1 MRPARALF
9 RFRKGKRRND
19 DVKRTISIFL
29 KKCHPLKNP
38 HILSQQSIWYMSNL
52 TVAVLAPTDYAKDL
66 GKKGTTSDITFYN
79 LKKGDATVTFVE
91 PTRYP
96 EKLSSLFY
104 TVSMSD
110 RVVLVVNEINAS
122 FGECVLMLQCAGKS
136 SGYLILKNYISPDQ
150 IAPLIK
156 GTVLEHYEVLE
167 EDMVGLRE
175 KMLDIAIRQTAHQ
188 KAHETAGKGVVPVDA
203 HFNVKGVGVVVLGSV
218 AQGMIRKHET
228 LRVLP
233 TGKTAQIRSIQKHD
247 DDAETA
253 VTGDRVGLA
262 LKNIESEDLDR
273 GFVLTSDPAIGSAT
287 TVSGKAQ
294 LVKYWPA
301 PLKEGMV
308 LYAGYWMQFLPTR
321 LEKAVVEGDW
331 RMPVLTLTM
340 EKALVYPPGARVVL
354 HYLEGGKLRV
364 VGSLIIE

>member
-1 MRPARALF
+1 
-9 RFRKGKRRND
+9 
-19 DVKRTISIFL
+19 
-29 KKCHPLKNP
+29 
-38 HILSQQSIWYMSNL
+38 MSNL
-52 TVAVLAPTDYAKDL
+52 TVAVLAPPDYSKDL
-66 GKKGTTSDITFYN
+66 GKKGTASDITFYN
-79 LKKGDATVTFVE
+79 LKKGEATVTFIE

-104 TVSMSD
+104 TVSLSD
-110 RVVLVVNEINAS
+110 RVVLVVNEINAT

-136 SGYLILKNYISPDQ
+136 AGYLILKNYISPDQ

-156 GTVLEHYEVLE
+156 GTVLEHYEVIE
-167 EDMVGLRE
+167 EDIVGLRE
-175 KMLDIAIRQTAHQ
+175 KMLEIAVKQTSHQ

-218 AQGMIRKHET
+218 AQGMIKKHET
-228 LRVLP
+228 LKILP
-233 TGKTAQIRSIQKHD
+233 IEKTAQIRSIQKHD
-247 DDAETA
+247 DDAESA
-253 VTGDRVGLA
+253 ITGDRVGLA

-273 GFVLTSDPAIGSAT
+273 GFVLTSDPAVKYAT

-308 LYAGYWMQFLPTR
+308 LYAGNWMQFLPTR
-321 LEKAVVEGDW
+321 LEKSVVDGDW

-340 EKALVYPPGARVVL
+340 EKALVYLPGARVVL

>member
-1 MRPARALF
+1 
-9 RFRKGKRRND
+9 
-19 DVKRTISIFL
+19 
-29 KKCHPLKNP
+29 
-38 HILSQQSIWYMSNL
+38 MSNL
-52 TVAVLAPTDYAKDL
+52 TVAILAPPDYAKDL
-66 GKKGTTSDITFYN
+66 GKKGTASDITFYN

-96 EKLSSLFY
+96 EKISSLFY
-104 TVSMSD
+104 AVSLSD
-110 RVVLVVNEINAS
+110 RVVLVVNEINAA

-136 SGYLILKNYISPDQ
+136 VGYLILKNYLSPDQ

-175 KMLDIAIRQTAHQ
+175 KMLEIAVKQTAHQ
-188 KAHETAGKGVVPVDA
+188 KVHETAGKGIVPVDA

-218 AQGMIRKHET
+218 AKGMIKKHET
-228 LRVLP
+228 LNILP

-253 VTGDRVGLA
+253 VAGDRVGLA

-273 GFVLTSDPAIGSAT
+273 GFVLTNDPAVKYAT
-287 TVSGKAQ
+287 TITGKAQ

-308 LYAGYWMQFLPTR
+308 IYAGHWMQFLPAR
-321 LEKAVVEGDW
+321 LETVIVESDW
-331 RMPVLTLTM
+331 RMPALTLMM
-340 EKALVYPPGARVVL
+340 EKALVFQPGARVVL

-364 VGSLIIE
+364 VGSFIIE

>member
-1 MRPARALF
+1 
-9 RFRKGKRRND
+9 
-19 DVKRTISIFL
+19 
-29 KKCHPLKNP
+29 
-38 HILSQQSIWYMSNL
+38 MSNL
-52 TVAVLAPTDYAKDL
+52 TVAVLAPPDYAKDL

-104 TVSMSD
+104 AVSMAD
-110 RVVLVVNEINAS
+110 QVVLVVHEINAS
-122 FGECVLMLQCAGKS
+122 FGECVLMLQCANKS
-136 SGYLILKNYISPDQ
+136 AGYLILKNYLSPDQ
-150 IAPLIK
+150 ILPLIK
-156 GTVLEHYEVLE
+156 GTVLEHYEVIE

-175 KMLDIAIRQTAHQ
+175 KMLGIAVRQTAHQ
-188 KAHETAGKGVVPVDA
+188 KAHETAGNGIVPVDA

-228 LRVLP
+228 LKVLP
-233 TGKTAQIRSIQKHD
+233 AGKTAQIRSIQKHD

-253 VTGDRVGLA
+253 VSGDRVGLS
-262 LKNIESEDLDR
+262 LKNIESEEMDR
-273 GFVLTSDPAIGSAT
+273 GFVLTSDPAVRYAT

-308 LYAGYWMQFLPTR
+308 LYAGHWMQFLPVR
-321 LEKAVVEGDW
+321 LEKAVVDGDW
-331 RMPVLTLTM
+331 RMPTLTLTM
-340 EKALVYPPGARVVL
+340 EKALVYKPGARVIL

-364 VGSLIIE
+364 VGFLILE

>member
-1 MRPARALF
+1 
-9 RFRKGKRRND
+9 
-19 DVKRTISIFL
+19 
-29 KKCHPLKNP
+29 
-38 HILSQQSIWYMSNL
+38 MSNL
-52 TVAVLAPTDYAKDL
+52 TVAVLAPPDYSKDL

-79 LKKGDATVTFVE
+79 LKKGDATVTFIE

-104 TVSMSD
+104 AVSMSD

-136 SGYLILKNYISPDQ
+136 AGYLILKNYISPDQ

-167 EDMVGLRE
+167 EDMVGLSE
-175 KMLDIAIRQTAHQ
+175 KMLEIAVKQTAHQ
-188 KAHETAGKGVVPVDA
+188 KAHESAGKGVVPVDT

-253 VTGDRVGLA
+253 VAGDRVGLA
-262 LKNIESEDLDR
+262 LKNIEPEDLDR
-273 GFVLTSDPAIGSAT
+273 GFVLTSDPAIRSAT

-308 LYAGYWMQFLPTR
+308 LYTGHWMQFLPAR
-321 LEKAVVEGDW
+321 LEKSVVNGDW

-364 VGSLIIE
+364 VGFLVID

>member
-1 MRPARALF
+1 
-9 RFRKGKRRND
+9 
-19 DVKRTISIFL
+19 
-29 KKCHPLKNP
+29 
-38 HILSQQSIWYMSNL
+38 MSNL
-52 TVAVLAPTDYAKDL
+52 TVAVLAPPDYSKDL

-79 LKKGDATVTFVE
+79 LKKGDATVTFIE

-104 TVSMSD
+104 AVSLSD
-110 RVVLVVNEINAS
+110 RVILVVDEISAA
-122 FGECVLMLQCAGKS
+122 FGECVLMLESAGKTA
-136 SGYLILKNYISPDQ
+136 GYLILKNYISPDQ

-156 GTVLEHYEVLE
+156 GTVLEQYEVIE
-167 EDMVGLRE
+167 EDMVGIRE
-175 KMLDIAIRQTAHQ
+175 KMLDISVKQTAHQ
-188 KAHETAGKGVVPVDA
+188 KAHETAGRGAVPVDA

-218 AQGMIRKHET
+218 AQGMIKKHDM
-228 LRVLP
+228 LKVLP
-233 TGKTAQIRSIQKHD
+233 IEKNAQIRSIQKHD

-253 VTGDRVGLA
+253 ITGDRVGLA

-273 GFVLTSDPAIGSAT
+273 GFVLTNDPAIQHAT
-287 TVSGKAQ
+287 TITGKAR

-308 LYAGYWMQFLPTR
+308 LYAGHWMQFLPTR

-331 RMPVLTLTM
+331 HTPVLTLTM
-340 EKALVYPPGARVVL
+340 EKALVYPPGARIVL

-364 VGSLIIE
+364 VGSLILD

>member
-1 MRPARALF
+1 
-9 RFRKGKRRND
+9 
-19 DVKRTISIFL
+19 
-29 KKCHPLKNP
+29 
-38 HILSQQSIWYMSNL
+38 MSNL
-52 TVAVLAPTDYAKDL
+52 TVALLAPPDYAKDL
-66 GKKGTTSDITFYN
+66 GKKGTASDITFYN
-79 LKKGDATVTFVE
+79 LKKGDASVTFVE

-104 TVSMSD
+104 AVSMSN
-110 RVVLVVNEINAS
+110 RVILVVNEINAS

-136 SGYLILKNYISPDQ
+136 AGYLILRNYISPDQ

-156 GTVLEHYEVLE
+156 GTVLEYYEILE
-167 EDMVGLRE
+167 EDIVGLRE
-175 KMLDIAIRQTAHQ
+175 KMLEIAVKQTAHQ

-218 AQGMIRKHET
+218 AQGMIKKHET
-228 LRVLP
+228 LKVLP
-233 TGKTAQIRSIQKHD
+233 TDKTAQIRSIQKHD

-273 GFVLTSDPAIGSAT
+273 GFVLTSDPAIKSAT

-308 LYAGYWMQFLPTR
+308 LYAGHWMQFLPTR
-321 LEKAVVEGDW
+321 LEKTVVDGDW
-331 RMPVLTLTM
+331 RMPELTLTM

>member
-1 MRPARALF
+1 
-9 RFRKGKRRND
+9 
-19 DVKRTISIFL
+19 
-29 KKCHPLKNP
+29 
-38 HILSQQSIWYMSNL
+38 MSNL
-52 TVAVLAPTDYAKDL
+52 TVAVLAPPDYAKDL

-79 LKKGDATVTFVE
+79 LKKGDVTVTFIE

-104 TVSMSD
+104 AVSMAD
-110 RVVLVVNEINAS
+110 RVLLVVNEINAS
-122 FGECVLMLQCAGKS
+122 FGESVLMLQSAGKT
-136 SGYLILKNYISPDQ
+136 GGWLILKNYITPEQ

-156 GTVLEHYEVLE
+156 DTVVQDYEVME
-167 EDMVGLRE
+167 EDANALRE
-175 KMLDIAIRQTAHQ
+175 KMLDLTATQ
-188 KAHETAGKGVVPVDA
+188 AAPESAGKGVVPVDA

-218 AQGMIRKHET
+218 AKGSIKKHDQ

-262 LKNIESEDLDR
+262 LKNIESEELDR
-273 GFVLTSDPAIGSAT
+273 GFVLTTDPSILHAGTIT
-287 TVSGKAQ
+287 GKAS

-308 LYAGYWMQFLPTR
+308 IYAGHWMQFLPTR
-321 LEKAVVEGDW
+321 IAKVTDGGDW
-331 RMPVLTLTM
+331 KKPVLTLTM
-340 EKALVYPPGARVVL
+340 EKDLVYPPGARIVL

-364 VGSLIIE
+364 VGSMVLE

>member
-1 MRPARALF
+1 
-9 RFRKGKRRND
+9 
-19 DVKRTISIFL
+19 
-29 KKCHPLKNP
+29 
-38 HILSQQSIWYMSNL
+38 MSNL
-52 TVAVLAPTDYAKDL
+52 TVAVLAPPDYAKDL

-79 LKKGDATVTFVE
+79 LKKGDATVTFIE

-104 TVSMSD
+104 ALSMSD
-110 RVVLVVNEINAS
+110 RVVLVVNEIKAS
-122 FGECVLMLQCAGKS
+122 FGECVLRRQCANKS
-136 SGYLILKNYISPDQ
+136 AGYLILKNYISPDQ

-156 GTVLEHYEVLE
+156 GTVLEHYELLE

-175 KMLDIAIRQTAHQ
+175 KMLDIAVKQTAHQ
-188 KAHETAGKGVVPVDA
+188 KSHESAGNGVVPVDA
-203 HFNVKGVGVVVLGSV
+203 HFNVKGVGVVALGSV
-218 AQGMIRKHET
+218 AQGMIKKHET
-228 LRVLP
+228 LKVLP

-247 DDAETA
+247 DDAESA
-253 VTGDRVGLA
+253 ITGDRVGLA

-273 GFVLTSDPAIGSAT
+273 GFVLTSDPVLRSAT
-287 TVSGKAQ
+287 TISGKSQ

-308 LYAGYWMQFLPTR
+308 LYAGHWMQFLPTR
-321 LEKAVVEGDW
+321 LEKAVVDSDW
-331 RMPVLTLTM
+331 RMPTLTLTM

-364 VGSLIIE
+364 VGFLIVD

>member
-1 MRPARALF
+1 
-9 RFRKGKRRND
+9 
-19 DVKRTISIFL
+19 
-29 KKCHPLKNP
+29 
-38 HILSQQSIWYMSNL
+38 MSNH
-52 TVAVLAPTDYAKDL
+52 TVAVLAPPDYAKDL

-79 LKKGDATVTFVE
+79 LKKGEATVTFIE

-104 TVSMSD
+104 AVSLAD
-110 RVVLVVNEINAS
+110 RVILVVDEINAT
-122 FGECVLMLQCAGKS
+122 FGECVLMLQSAGKS
-136 SGYLILKNYISPDQ
+136 DGWLILKNYISPDQ

-175 KMLDIAIRQTAHQ
+175 KMLEISTKQTAHQ

-218 AQGMIRKHET
+218 AQGSIKKHDT
-228 LRVLP
+228 LKLLP
-233 TGKTAQIRSIQKHD
+233 TEKTAQIRSIQKHD
-247 DDAETA
+247 DDAESA

-273 GFVLTSDPAIGSAT
+273 GFVLTTDPAVRHAT

-308 LYAGYWMQFLPTR
+308 LYAGHWMQFLPTR
-321 LEKAVVEGDW
+321 LEKTVVEGDW
-331 RMPVLTLTM
+331 RMPVLTLSM
-340 EKALVYPPGARVVL
+340 EKALVYLPGSRVVL

-364 VGSLIIE
+364 VGSMIIQ

>member
-1 MRPARALF
+1 MT
-9 RFRKGKRRND
+9 N
-19 DVKRTISIFL
+19 I
-29 KKCHPLKNP
+29 
-38 HILSQQSIWYMSNL
+38 
-52 TVAVLAPTDYAKDL
+52 TVAVLAPPDYAKDL

-79 LKKGDATVTFVE
+79 LKKGEATVTFVE

-104 TVSMSD
+104 AVSLAD

-122 FGECVLMLQCAGKS
+122 FGECVLMLQCANKS
-136 SGYLILKNYISPDQ
+136 AGYLILKNYISPDQ

-156 GTVLEHYEVLE
+156 GTILEHYEVIE

-175 KMLDIAIRQTAHQ
+175 KMLAIAVKQTAHQ
-188 KAHETAGKGVVPVDA
+188 KAHETAGNGVVPVDT

-218 AQGMIRKHET
+218 AQGTIKKHET
-228 LRVLP
+228 LQVLP

-253 VTGDRVGLA
+253 VSGDRVGLA
-262 LKNIESEDLDR
+262 LRNIEAEDLDR
-273 GFVLTSDPAIGSAT
+273 GFVLTSEPSVTSAT
-287 TVSGKAQ
+287 TVSGKAR

-308 LYAGYWMQFLPTR
+308 LYAGHWMQFLPTR
-321 LEKAVVEGDW
+321 LEKAVVDGDW
-331 RMPVLTLTM
+331 RMPRLTLTM
-340 EKALVYPPGARVVL
+340 EKALIYQPGALVVL

-364 VGSLIIE
+364 VGSMVVE